1 MSTPGNEPDGS
12 VARSVRG
19 VRTFGQAWSRQADSS
34 SAGARRQH
42 TSTACRE
49 TPRLVVSRPRN
60 HFVSSKRTPT
70 ETEWAPSLDASTRAV
85 HQYVPFPV
93 SVYW

>member
-1 MSTPGNEPDGS
+1 M
-12 VARSVRG
+12 
-19 VRTFGQAWSRQADSS
+19 RTFGHEYSRHDASRSS
-34 SAGARRQH
+34 GARRQH
-42 TSTACRE
+42 TSTECFD

-70 ETEWAPSLDASTRAV
+70 LTEWAPSLENSTRAV
-85 HQYVPFPV
+85 HQYVPLPV